1 MSEPKKSDNS
11 TFQSVIRTPNL
22 AELVRSGVEEMQ
34 RNQHSQISEAQ
45 RQADSL
51 LLTEATRQ
59 RKSLTQVTKQAR
71 LYSQAFGDIVQPYR
85 SLAEQIA
92 AATSELARRIE
103 PFSSTI
109 VSALEWERSLAAR
122 MNSLATS
129 WVLPEKLE
137 ESLIG
142 FARLCRL
149 SDAVH
154 TDRPFSPTV
163 ADLVAQEFGEGG
175 RAVADIT
182 RPESDAVAVKVGLN
196 PQLISFPPDAY
207 GEVVLSAGFRFRFT
221 PTEVAQPIGRPD
233 SETVVD
239 PQHWQIMNE
248 LERRLRA
255 EVENELG
262 KLSGAKWISQ
272 RVPRSLC
279 EKWTARQN
287 KERDS
292 GHEVYALIH
301 YADFM
306 DLSDVIVRSGN
317 WREAFQAIFRNKDD
331 FQVSMH
337 RLHPVRNG
345 LAHARPLS
353 RTEILVLVNEA
364 TRIFRALGVSF
375 LS

>member
-248 LERRLRA
+248 LERRLRRRSRMNLA
-255 EVENELG
+255 SYLEQNGL
-262 KLSGAKWISQ
+262 AKECPG
-272 RVPRSLC
+272 RCARNGLPV
-279 EKWTARQN
+279 KTKNVTAAMRF
-287 KERDS
+287 
-292 GHEVYALIH
+292 YALIH

-364 TRIFRALGVSF
+364 TRIFVLWEFPS
-375 LS
+375 